1 MRFEFEEKT
10 EKQKYSFIVHIVEHE
25 GYGTLHQLVNPLQI
39 RRTRNYALDS
49 ILKVKKGI
57 LEPKN
62 TIFSGYFNTE
72 NVIILENME
81 EKANEVIATAFKD
94 FLNECMIK

>member
-39 RRTRNYALDS
+39 
-49 ILKVKKGI
+49 
-57 LEPKN
+57 
-62 TIFSGYFNTE
+62 
-72 NVIILENME
+72 
-81 EKANEVIATAFKD
+81 
-94 FLNECMIK
+94 